1 MSLIKSFVRGTA
13 EALEQIYLQR
23 DHIPYI
29 WKETTKFYAENVWPD
44 LIALG
49 HKVHLAK
56 KSSTPGKIIFATFF
70 PKTAA
75 NFDSFNDKM
84 NEYMD
89 EVDQKLNRNNEN
101 NNDDNN
107 DDVIEE
113 ATLRPVGQQS
123 PVSDYFDIKSKK
135 YIAYNNITK

>member
-23 DHIPYI
+23 EHIPYI
-29 WKETTKFYAENVWPD
+29 WKQTSDFYAQNVWPD

-56 KSSTPGKIIFATFF
+56 KSSAPAKIIFATVM

-75 NFDSFNDKM
+75 NFDSFNGKM

-89 EVDQKLNRNNEN
+89 KVEQAES
-101 NNDDNN
+101 DNN
-107 DDVIEE
+107 DNNDENSSVVDETNSIKPIGE
-113 ATLRPVGQQS
+113 S
-123 PVSDYFDIKSKK
+123 PVSEYFNIKSKK
-135 YIAYNNITK
+135 YTSYNNIIK

>member
-13 EALEQIYLQR
+13 EALEQIYIQR
-23 DHIPYI
+23 EHIPYI
-29 WKETTKFYAENVWPD
+29 WKQTSDFYAQNVWPD

-56 KSSTPGKIIFATFF
+56 KSSAPAKIIFATVM

-75 NFDSFNDKM
+75 NFDKFNDQM

-89 EVDQKLNRNNEN
+89 KVDAELGRS
-101 NNDDNN
+101 NDT
-107 DDVIEE
+107 DDVISE
-113 ATLRPVGQQS
+113 TDTNIKPVGQS
-123 PVSDYFDIKSKK
+123 PVGDYLSKK
-135 YIAYNNITK
+135 YISYNNITK

>member
-23 DHIPYI
+23 EHIPYI
-29 WKETTKFYAENVWPD
+29 WKQTSDFYAQNVWPD

-56 KSSTPGKIIFATFF
+56 KSSAPGKIVFATIM

-75 NFDSFNDKM
+75 NFDKFNDQM

-89 EVDQKLNRNNEN
+89 KVDAELNK
-101 NNDDNN
+101 NNDTDNVIN
-107 DDVIEE
+107 ETDVNVK
-113 ATLRPVGQQS
+113 PVG
-123 PVSDYFDIKSKK
+123 DYFNIKSKK
-135 YIAYNNITK
+135 YISYKNITK